1 MGKLITKKIL
11 EVKLMKVEK
20 SFRDGVQLKY
30 YYNFLLEDIED
41 PVVVEVNNVLEPG
54 MVGQKLKYRLNE
66 NFDVLEFDII

>member
-1 MGKLITKKIL
+1 
-11 EVKLMKVEK
+11 
-20 SFRDGVQLKY
+20 
-30 YYNFLLEDIED
+30 LEDIED

>member
-20 SFRDGVQLKY
+20 SFRDGVQPKY

>member
-20 SFRDGVQLKY
+20 SFRNDIHPKY

-41 PVVVEVNNVLEPG
+41 PLVVEHNKPLEPG
-54 MVGQKLKYRLNE
+54 LVGCKLKYKLNE
-66 NFDVLEFDII
+66 NFEVSEFNII

>member
-20 SFRDGVQLKY
+20 SFRDGVQPKY
-30 YYNFLLEDIED
+30 YYNFLLEGIED
-41 PVVVEVNNVLEPG
+41 PVIVEVNDVLEPG
-54 MVGQKLKYRLNE
+54 MVGHKLSYRLNE

>member
-20 SFRDGVQLKY
+20 SFREGIQPKY
-30 YYNFLLEDIED
+30 YYNFLLEGIED

-54 MVGQKLKYRLNE
+54 MVGNKLKYRLNE
-66 NFDVLEFDII
+66 NFDILEFDII

>member
-20 SFRDGVQLKY
+20 SFRNDIHPKY

-41 PVVVEVNNVLEPG
+41 PLVVEVSKALEPG
-54 MVGQKLKYRLNE
+54 LVGCKLKYKLNE
-66 NFDVLEFDII
+66 NFEVSEFNII